1 MQAHIRIIILTVL
14 LALAGCMPAKNAPTP
29 GDSYKARTSTGSTEF
44 GESSDDGMEVLRPD
58 DVFSSEQE
66 KARMAD
72 PLSAKEQK
80 ILDTDIS
87 LHIGLDTDENE
98 DVQRYFHYFTHTR
111 RGVME
116 SWLKR
121 AQRYLPHIR
130 ERFLAE
136 GLPEDLIYLPFAES
150 GFNPFALSRSGAS
163 GVWQFM
169 PGTGKHYGLTVDD
182 WIDERRDPYA
192 STEAAIKYLKKL
204 YADFG
209 DWSLAL
215 AAYNAGEGKIGRALA
230 KTGCE
235 DYFSL
240 CEASDDLREETKLYV
255 PKFLAL
261 VKIAGNLEE
270 LGFEPLDFSKRPPVP
285 VKVQVKPGTDL
296 QALSKTLG
304 MDWQA
309 FRDLNPKLRKKEA
322 PPKRSIQV
330 AVPGHLTAKAKEFL
344 KNPVMARRAPR
355 YAATHKVKAGETWW
369 GLARKYNVSV
379 KELQAANKK
388 SAAGKLQIGQS
399 LQVPGSAKVAA
410 QTKKADVGKWAAK
423 RANYVVRKGDTL
435 WSICREFKT
444 DQASLLKA
452 NGLSSKAVLKVGQKI
467 YVPDAGSARIQQA
480 KAEAAKTR
488 QKIVRYKVRQGDTLW
503 GIARQFGVSPDKLR
517 EWNKLAKKSTI
528 RPGDELKVMR

>member
-1 MQAHIRIIILTVL
+1 MSSAIFI
-14 LALAGCMPAKNAPTP
+14 
-29 GDSYKARTSTGSTEF
+29 TS
-44 GESSDDGMEVLRPD
+44 P
-58 DVFSSEQE
+58 
-66 KARMAD
+66 
-72 PLSAKEQK
+72 
-80 ILDTDIS
+80 
-87 LHIGLDTDENE
+87 
-98 DVQRYFHYFTHTR
+98 TR

-121 AQRYLPHIR
+121 AQRYLPHTG
-130 ERFLAE
+130 RFLAE

-270 LGFEPLDFSKRPPVP
+270 LGFEPGFSSVVP
-285 VKVQVKPGTDL
+285 VKVQVKPERTYRL
-296 QALSKTLG
+296 
-304 MDWQA
+304 
-309 FRDLNPKLRKKEA
+309 
-322 PPKRSIQV
+322 
-330 AVPGHLTAKAKEFL
+330 
-344 KNPVMARRAPR
+344 
-355 YAATHKVKAGETWW
+355 
-369 GLARKYNVSV
+369 
-379 KELQAANKK
+379 
-388 SAAGKLQIGQS
+388 
-399 LQVPGSAKVAA
+399 
-410 QTKKADVGKWAAK
+410 
-423 RANYVVRKGDTL
+423 
-435 WSICREFKT
+435 
-444 DQASLLKA
+444 
-452 NGLSSKAVLKVGQKI
+452 
-467 YVPDAGSARIQQA
+467 
-480 KAEAAKTR
+480 
-488 QKIVRYKVRQGDTLW
+488 
-503 GIARQFGVSPDKLR
+503 
-517 EWNKLAKKSTI
+517 
-528 RPGDELKVMR
+528 